1 MLSFAARQAMPTP
14 ARSAS
19 SVRFGDYELHIDA
32 GELQRGGHRV
42 PLPEQPLRLLEV
54 LLEHPGVLVSRE
66 QLRERLWTADTFVDF
81 EHGLNAAVKRLRDAL
96 GDSAEAPR
104 FIETVPK
111 RGYRFI
117 APVQRDKASEPP
129 EPTVPGQ
136 RAGAPGKGPRA
147 RRRLAIG
154 AAAGALLL
162 LIALGVSRVP
172 SLRHPPAPVA
182 SPMQFPLDTPPG
194 HLLWQVELSPDGRRL
209 AVWTFEELL
218 EPGTLPLRSSIWVR
232 RLDSP
237 GWRRL
242 AVLRV
247 RPWFAW
253 TSDSRSLLFSGP
265 GELRG
270 VDVETGVS
278 RVVARTNGVFPFSHP
293 DGSILM
299 GGPRLQRIAPGS
311 ENAADFGAVAPGTQ
325 LQVPQGV
332 LADGRLLVT
341 QITRDPK
348 TTGVFIWGPAATTTR
363 LLPVPSNVVI
373 TRSGHLVFG
382 RDGVLFTQAFDAGR
396 GELVGRPEPVVADV
410 ARFGGYHFFTLGPDD
425 TLVWRPEGATSPR
438 SKLEWFDRSG
448 RPLGTVGETDAYR
461 QLDLSPEGHQVA
473 VEWYGAR
480 LGILDLNRGTVT
492 PLRVLSAEGAP
503 PVFLG
508 DPVWA
513 SDGQRLAVT
522 AGASMPELH
531 LSTIS
536 IASHE
541 NLQVVLPPPPGKVP
555 EAWSADGQRIVYIV
569 SDPPRQSLWTVTLG
583 GERTPVRL
591 TPDGLHS
598 YDQAQLS
605 PDDRWLA
612 YTSDET
618 GDFEIYLQPFLRE
631 GQRRRISSA
640 GGGQPRWRGDGR
652 ELFYLTR
659 DGTMMSV
666 TFSPS
671 MEPSIARALFKGP
684 IDPSPVLDRYV
695 VSRDGQRFLGIVPTG
710 DAPRPQ
716 ISALVNWRAGRNMP

>member
-1 MLSFAARQAMPTP
+1 MVVPLRP
-14 ARSAS
+14 ARH
-19 SVRFGDYELHIDA
+19 VRFADFELALGA
-32 GELQRGGHRV
+32 GELRRNGV
-42 PLPEQPLRLLEV
+42 PVPIPEQPLRLLEV
-54 LLEHPGVLVSRE
+54 LLEHPGELVSRD
-66 QLRERLWTADTFVDF
+66 QLQQRLWPANTFVDF

-96 GDSAEAPR
+96 GDSAEAPQ

-117 APVQRDKASEPP
+117 ASVQRDKASEPP
-129 EPTVPGQ
+129 HPTVPGQ
-136 RAGAPGKGPRA
+136 RAGESGKGPRA
-147 RRRLAIG
+147 RRRLVIG

-194 HLLWQVELSPDGRRL
+194 QQLWQVELSPDGRRL
-209 AVWTFEELL
+209 AVWTHEELL
-218 EPGTLPLRSSIWVR
+218 EPGTFPLRSSIWVR

-242 AVLRV
+242 AVLQV

-253 TSDSRSLLFSGP
+253 TSDSRSLLFSGS

-278 RVVARTNGVFPFSHP
+278 RVVARTSGMGPLSHP
-293 DGSILM
+293 DGSILI

-311 ENAADFGAVAPGTQ
+311 ENAADFGAAAPGTQ
-325 LQVPQGV
+325 LQIPQRV

-348 TTGVFIWGPAATTTR
+348 TTGVFIWGPAATTR

-373 TRSGHLVFG
+373 TRSSHLVFG

-396 GELVGRPEPVVADV
+396 GELVGRPEHVVADV

-425 TLVWRPEGATSPR
+425 TLVWRPEGVTSPR
-438 SKLEWFDRSG
+438 SKLEWFDRNG
-448 RPLGTVGETDAYR
+448 RPLGTVGETGAYR
-461 QLDLSPEGHQVA
+461 QLDLSPDGHQVA

-480 LGILDLNRGTVT
+480 IGILDLNRSTVT
-492 PLRVLSAEGAP
+492 PLRVLGAEGAP

-536 IASHE
+536 ITSRE
-541 NLQVVLPPPPGKVP
+541 TEKLQVVLSPPPGKVP
-555 EAWSADGQRIVYIV
+555 EAWSADGQHIVYIV
-569 SDPPRQSLWTVTLG
+569 NDPPHQSLWAVTPG

-598 YDQAQLS
+598 SDQAQLS

-631 GQRRRISSA
+631 GRRRRISSA

-671 MEPSIARALFKGP
+671 MEPSVARALFRGP
-684 IDPSPVLDRYV
+684 IDPLPLLDRYV

-710 DAPRPQ
+710 DSPRPR
-716 ISALVNWRAGRNMP
+716 ISALVNWRAGRSMP

>member
-1 MLSFAARQAMPTP
+1 LESRSQRQFGPFVFNGNERVLRRDGEPVQLTP
-14 ARSAS
+14 KAFDLLA
-19 SVRFGDYELHIDA
+19 VFVDEPG
-32 GELQRGGHRV
+32 
-42 PLPEQPLRLLEV
+42 RLLSKDE
-54 LLEHPGVLVSRE
+54 LLTRV
-66 QLRERLWTADTFVDF
+66 WADTYVEESNLAYHVF
-81 EHGLNAAVKRLRDAL
+81 ALRKAL
-96 GDSAEAPR
+96 GDTTENAR
-104 FIETVPK
+104 YIETVAK

-117 APVQRDKASEPP
+117 APVQPDKASEPP
-129 EPTVPGQ
+129 DTTVPGQ
-136 RAGAPGKGPRA
+136 RAGARGKAPRA

-162 LIALGVSRVP
+162 LIARGVSRVP
-172 SLRHPPAPVA
+172 SLRYPAAPVS

-194 HLLWQVELSPDGRRL
+194 QQLWQVELSPDGRRL

-218 EPGTLPLRSSIWVR
+218 EPGTVPLRSSIWVR

-242 AVLRV
+242 AVLQV

-253 TSDSRSLLFSGP
+253 TSDSRSLLYSGP

-278 RVVARTNGVFPFSHP
+278 RVVARTDGVVPLSHP
-293 DGSILM
+293 DGSILI

-311 ENAADFGAVAPGTQ
+311 ENAADFGAAAPGTQ
-325 LQVPQGV
+325 LQIPQRV

-341 QITRDPK
+341 QITSDSK
-348 TTGVFIWGPAATTTR
+348 TTGVFIWGPGATTR
-363 LLPVPSNVVI
+363 LLPVPSNIVI

-382 RDGVLFTQAFDAGR
+382 RDGVLFTQPFDAGR

-438 SKLEWFDRSG
+438 SKLEWFDRNG

-461 QLDLSPEGHQVA
+461 QLDLSPDGHQVA
-473 VEWYGAR
+473 VEWYGSR
-480 LGILDLNRGTVT
+480 IGILDLNRGTVT
-492 PLRVLSAEGAP
+492 PLRVLDAEGAP

-522 AGASMPELH
+522 VGASMPELH
-531 LSTIS
+531 LSTIR
-536 IASHE
+536 ITSHE
-541 NLQVVLPPPPGKVP
+541 HLQVVLPPPPGKVP
-555 EAWSADGQRIVYIV
+555 EAWSADGQHIVYIV
-569 SDPPRQSLWTVTLG
+569 NDPPHQSLWTVTLA

-591 TPDGLHS
+591 TPEGLHS
-598 YDQAQLS
+598 SDQAQLS

-612 YTSDET
+612 YTSNET
-618 GDFEIYLQPFLRE
+618 GDYEIYLQPFLRE

-671 MEPSIARALFKGP
+671 MEPSIAHALFRGP
-684 IDPSPVLDRYV
+684 IDPLPLLDRYV
-695 VSRDGQRFLGIVPTG
+695 VTPDGQRFLGIVPTG
-710 DAPRPQ
+710 DGPRPK
-716 ISALVNWRAGRNMP
+716 ISALVNWRAGRSMP